1 MLRLQSLLQEKVITD
16 NLGTMSV
23 ETFSF
28 PKERR
33 LRTSSD
39 FHKVRESSHKLFSK
53 SLIIYYL
60 DNNLSYPR
68 LGIIVS
74 KKVSKKAVVRNKI
87 KRQIR
92 EIFRLNQN
100 KISAVDIVVI
110 AKQAAKD
117 SSYLQIENNL
127 LKALAY
133 AKKFSSDSTK
143 LM

>member
-1 MLRLQSLLQEKVITD
+1 MLKLLSLHQEKVITD
-16 NLGTMSV
+16 RIVTGNV

-33 LRTSSD
+33 LRSSAD
-39 FHKVRESSHKLFSK
+39 FRNVRESNNKLFSK
-53 SLIIYYL
+53 SLIIYFL

-68 LGIIVS
+68 LGVVVS

-100 KISAVDIVVI
+100 KMSAIDLVVI
-110 AKQAAKD
+110 AKQVAEE
-117 SSYLQIENNL
+117 STYQQIETNL
-127 LKALAY
+127 LKALAF
-133 AKKFSSDSTK
+133 AKK
-143 LM
+143 LQQ